1 MTLIRV
7 LAGACAAAF
16 QAQAWNAMFA
26 LKGTSPAIVASLNAA
41 AVKAL
46 DDETVRKRLLEL
58 GSVIPGPADRTPEVL
73 ATLVKNEIAK
83 WTPVLK
89 PAS

>member
-1 MTLIRV
+1 
-7 LAGACAAAF
+7 
-16 QAQAWNAMFA
+16 MFA
-26 LKGTSPAIVASLNAA
+26 PKGTSPAILASLNAA

-46 DDETVRKRLLEL
+46 DDETVKKRLLEL
-58 GSVIPGPADRTPEVL
+58 GSVIPGPAERTPVAL
-73 ATLVKNEIAK
+73 ATLVKGEIAK

>member
-1 MTLIRV
+1 V
-7 LAGACAAAF
+7 EAGLPAF

-26 LKGTSPAIVASLNAA
+26 PKGTSPAIVASLNAA
-41 AVKAL
+41 AIKAL
-46 DDETVRKRLLEL
+46 DDGAERKRLLEL
-58 GSVIPGPADRTPEVL
+58 GSVIPGAAERTPETL
-73 ATLVKNEIAK
+73 AALVKSEIAK